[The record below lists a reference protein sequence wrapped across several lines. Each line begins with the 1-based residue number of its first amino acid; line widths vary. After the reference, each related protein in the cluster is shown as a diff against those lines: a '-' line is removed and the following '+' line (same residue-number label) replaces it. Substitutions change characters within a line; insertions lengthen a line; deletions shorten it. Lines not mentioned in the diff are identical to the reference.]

1 MTIDEEL
8 VALAKLGEDD
18 AFSKLYASV
27 YKDMYKYA
35 YYMLGDAYDAEDVV
49 SETVLEMYSG
59 IKSLRQNSLFGAWT
73 FKILSNKCKRRR
85 KQYLKKTISLDDE
98 DFKDNTDLIVDL
110 GFDSLSI
117 VNLIADIEK
126 YFKIEFEINELVSE
140 VIANYGNLKKC
151 VSSKINKEV

>member
-73 FKILSNKCKRRR
+73 LDR
-85 KQYLKKTISLDDE
+85 KS
-98 DFKDNTDLIVDL
+98 V
-110 GFDSLSI
+110 
-117 VNLIADIEK
+117 V
-126 YFKIEFEINELVSE
+126 
-140 VIANYGNLKKC
+140 
-151 VSSKINKEV
+151 

>member
-1 MTIDEEL
+1 MIEKNDFE
-8 VALAKLGEDD
+8 VD
-18 AFSKLYASV
+18 
-27 YKDMYKYA
+27 
-35 YYMLGDAYDAEDVV
+35 
-49 SETVLEMYSG
+49 
-59 IKSLRQNSLFGAWT
+59 
-73 FKILSNKCKRRR
+73 
-85 KQYLKKTISLDDE
+85 LKKIIKENTYISLDDE

-126 YFKIEFEINELVSE
+126 YCKIEFEINELVSE